1 MAALF
6 LVLTAEKEQKTV
18 VQNDTVSWTIEENTR
33 KENLE

>member
-6 LVLTAEKEQKTV
+6 LVLSAEKEQKTV
-18 VQNDTVSWTIEENTR
+18 VQNDAVSWTIEENTR